1 MILPPS
7 PPAPN
12 EKLYPVGE
20 RLKTRFFYR
29 LEKIVQPPPTPPPQI
44 TSLKRSPVQSSP
56 VQSLVQSSPESS
68 PVQSS
73 PVQSRVQSRFSNWQ
87 STQPAFKK
95 AVRQLRF
102 QLILCNIYV
111 LFSNWAFYW
120 KQLCHVILG
129 FILYIRFWIPLFSF
143 SIILFICFVFFVFFP
158 RLISIFLARA
168 LTKLI
173 KPEIK

>member
-12 EKLYPVGE
+12 EKLQPVGE

-29 LEKIVQPPPTPPPQI
+29 LEKIVQPPPTPPPKI
-44 TSLKRSPVQSSP
+44 TPLKR
-56 VQSLVQSSPESS
+56 S

-73 PVQSRVQSRFSNWQ
+73 PVQSRVQSSPVQSSPVQSSVQIFHWQ
-87 STQPAFKK
+87 STLPAFKK

-158 RLISIFLARA
+158 RLISIFLARV